1 MRLGDN
7 YHYNYIIILGENIN
21 FAMLQLS
28 ELFTYPNTPLPKGC
42 RISEDALSATV
53 HDE

>member
-28 ELFTYPNTPLPKGC
+28 ELFTYPNTPLPKGG
-42 RISEDALSATV
+42 RISEDALY
-53 HDE
+53 